1 MDRRWN
7 FASGR
12 CGRRGRGAEVFGTV
26 VVPLGLRVS
35 AGFISFPA
43 TDVGEVVDTRAGG
56 MNAIKI
62 LTLVGKVAGVIAGLN
77 VIPFVPPQYGL
88 FIFAGAS
95 ILKDVVNRVG
105 DLVDD
110 GKQNDSFKA

>member
-1 MDRRWN
+1 M
-7 FASGR
+7 
-12 CGRRGRGAEVFGTV
+12 
-26 VVPLGLRVS
+26 
-35 AGFISFPA
+35 
-43 TDVGEVVDTRAGG
+43 VDIRAGG

-62 LTLVGKVAGVIAGLN
+62 LSLVGKVAGVIAGLN

-95 ILKDVVNRVG
+95 ILKDMVNRVG

-110 GKQNDSFKA
+110 GKQSYSFKA

>member
-1 MDRRWN
+1 MV
-7 FASGR
+7 GMV
-12 CGRRGRGAEVFGTV
+12 GA
-26 VVPLGLRVS
+26 
-35 AGFISFPA
+35 
-43 TDVGEVVDTRAGG
+43 VDTAFSG
-56 MNAIKI
+56 MNALKV
-62 LTLVGKVAGVIAGLN
+62 LSLVGKVAGVVAGLN
-77 VIPFVPPQYGL
+77 VVPFVPAKYGL

>member
-1 MDRRWN
+1 M
-7 FASGR
+7 
-12 CGRRGRGAEVFGTV
+12 
-26 VVPLGLRVS
+26 LGLHFT
-35 AGFISFPA
+35 AGFAAFAA
-43 TDVGEVVDTRAGG
+43 TGVGEVVDTRAGG

-77 VIPFVPPQYGL
+77 VIPFVPPQYGI

>member
-1 MDRRWN
+1 MR
-7 FASGR
+7 
-12 CGRRGRGAEVFGTV
+12 
-26 VVPLGLRVS
+26 LS
-35 AGFISFPA
+35 AGFSAFAA
-43 TDVGEVVDTRAGG
+43 TDVGGVVDIRTDG
-56 MNAIKI
+56 MNAIKL

-110 GKQNDSFKA
+110 GKQNDSFKV

>member
-1 MDRRWN
+1 MPHVNGGRTKSAAGGAFISRVTRV
-7 FASGR
+7 SCGR
-12 CGRRGRGAEVFGTV
+12 CR
-26 VVPLGLRVS
+26 
-35 AGFISFPA
+35 
-43 TDVGEVVDTRAGG
+43 EVVDIRAGG

-62 LTLVGKVAGVIAGLN
+62 LSLVGKVAGVIAGLN

-110 GKQNDSFKA
+110 GKQNYSFKA

>member
-1 MDRRWN
+1 MRVGPAFRFCKDLMQSRRM
-7 FASGR
+7 
-12 CGRRGRGAEVFGTV
+12 
-26 VVPLGLRVS
+26 
-35 AGFISFPA
+35 
-43 TDVGEVVDTRAGG
+43 VDIRAGG

-62 LTLVGKVAGVIAGLN
+62 LSLVGKVAGVIAGLN
-77 VIPFVPPQYGL
+77 VIPFVPPQYGV

-110 GKQNDSFKA
+110 GKQNDSFRA

>member
-1 MDRRWN
+1 M
-7 FASGR
+7 
-12 CGRRGRGAEVFGTV
+12 RRGRVYQPVT
-26 VVPLGLRVS
+26 RVS
-35 AGFISFPA
+35 C
-43 TDVGEVVDTRAGG
+43 ERYRRVVDIRAGG

-62 LTLVGKVAGVIAGLN
+62 LSLVGKVAGVIAGLN

-110 GKQNDSFKA
+110 GKQNYSFKA

>member
-1 MDRRWN
+1 
-7 FASGR
+7 
-12 CGRRGRGAEVFGTV
+12 
-26 VVPLGLRVS
+26 
-35 AGFISFPA
+35 
-43 TDVGEVVDTRAGG
+43 

-77 VIPFVPPQYGL
+77 AIPFVPAEYGL
-88 FIFAGAS
+88 VIFAGAS

>member
-1 MDRRWN
+1 
-7 FASGR
+7 
-12 CGRRGRGAEVFGTV
+12 
-26 VVPLGLRVS
+26 
-35 AGFISFPA
+35 
-43 TDVGEVVDTRAGG
+43 

-62 LTLVGKVAGVIAGLN
+62 LSLVGKVAGVVSGFN
-77 VIPFVPPQYGL
+77 VIPFIPPQYGI

-110 GKQNDSFKA
+110 GKQNDSFKV

>member
-1 MDRRWN
+1 VL
-7 FASGR
+7 
-12 CGRRGRGAEVFGTV
+12 E
-26 VVPLGLRVS
+26 LRLS
-35 AGFISFPA
+35 AGFPAFPA

-62 LTLVGKVAGVIAGLN
+62 LSLVGKVAGVIAGLN
-77 VIPFVPPQYGL
+77 VIPFVPPQYGI

-95 ILKDVVNRVG
+95 ILKDVVTRVG